1 MIKQT
6 KRILFFIFYVL
17 ERLNYN
23 IAWFNSE
30 LFINFFPELELMS
43 KINYHKKALVI
54 SGGGSKGAFAGGVAQ
69 YLVKEKKNKYD
80 IFIGTSTGSLMVS
93 HLALGKLS
101 ELKTLY
107 TNVDQK
113 TIFSNNPFIIK
124 KVHGE
129 KVITI
134 NHLNTL
140 WNFINGRKTFGESKN
155 LRKLIRNNIT
165 EDMFLQIIKND
176 AEVVVTVSNL
186 STNNVEYKTLREC
199 TYNDFCDWIWASC
212 NYIPFMSLLEKNGCQ
227 YADGGFGCLV
237 PINEAILRG
246 AKEVDVIILETEVT
260 QINRMK
266 SKNPF
271 SLLFDV
277 FDFMLEHVERHNITI
292 GKLSAKN
299 NDVKLNLYYTPTVLT
314 TNSLIFD
321 KELMTSWWQS
331 GYEHAQSKNQLV
343 MNDFRPDLLDDVKG

>member
-1 MIKQT
+1 MSYN
-6 KRILFFIFYVL
+6 KR
-17 ERLNYN
+17 
-23 IAWFNSE
+23 
-30 LFINFFPELELMS
+30 
-43 KINYHKKALVI
+43 ALVI

-69 YLVKEKKNKYD
+69 YLMKEKKRDYD

-93 HLALGKLS
+93 HLALGKIE
-101 ELKTLY
+101 ELKKIY
-107 TNVDQK
+107 TNVNQH

-124 KVHGE
+124 RKHGE

-134 NHLNTL
+134 NHFNTL

-155 LRKLIRNNIT
+155 LRKLIKKNVT
-165 EDMFLQIIKND
+165 EEVFLKIIKND
-176 AEVVVTVSNL
+176 TEVVVTVSNL
-186 STNNVEYKTLREC
+186 STNKVEYKTLREC

-237 PINEAILRG
+237 PIREAILRG
-246 AKEVDVIILETEVT
+246 AKEVDAIILETEVT
-260 QINRMK
+260 QVNRMK

-271 SLLFDV
+271 SLMMDT

-292 GKLSAKN
+292 GKLSAKQN
-299 NDVKLNLYYTPTVLT
+299 NVKLNLYYTPSVLT

-321 KELMTSWWQS
+321 KKLMSKWWLS
-331 GYEHAQSKNQLV
+331 GYEHAKSKNENL
-343 MNDFRPDLLDDVKG
+343 MNDFRPDILEKDK